1 MLIRHATMDDLT
13 AIATVEAACFPAAE
27 AAGADALR
35 NRLAVYPDCF
45 WLMIDDGRNGDVIPA
60 DAAEAND
67 TNDTNDTNDCGS
79 ADATDRTHDG
89 RLVAFINGFV
99 TDSPD
104 LADAMYDDAGL
115 HEPDGAWQMIFGV
128 DTAPAYRHH
137 GYASTLMRRVIDD
150 ARAAGRA
157 GLVLTCKDRLIGFY
171 ARFGYQDEGV
181 SESTHG
187 NVVWHQMRLRF

>member
-1 MLIRHATMDDLT
+1 MLIRHATMNDLT

-60 DAAEAND
+60 DAANATD
-67 TNDTNDTNDCGS
+67 VTDCGS
-79 ADATDRTHDG
+79 ADAAARTHDG

-104 LADAMYDDAGL
+104 LTDAMYDDAGL

-187 NVVWHQMRLRF
+187 NVVWHQMRLCF